1 MQAELFAVYLGI
13 GLLLMVVVFISKRA
27 TRGLNVSESLVDG
40 GYIAAAFLISVA
52 LLWPVWLVYL
62 MVREDRGDGK

>member
-13 GLLLMVVVFISKRA
+13 GLLLMVVVFISKRV
-27 TRGLNVSESLVDG
+27 TRGLNVSESLAAG

>member
-1 MQAELFAVYLGI
+1 MQAELFAVYFGI

-27 TRGLNVSESLVDG
+27 TRGLNVSESLADG

-62 MVREDRGDGK
+62 MFRENRGDGK